1 MLQFYLSMVEAPD
14 ERNLISDL
22 YTKHEQKMYATA
34 FGVLHNAH
42 SAEDAVHEA
51 FLKIIKNIHKLTF
64 ENEKKTAA
72 LVSIIVKNIALDMLK
87 KNKRSE
93 IEEEL
98 DESIEDESAYAEY
111 KKVEETAAF
120 DVINKLSDELRQTII
135 MRYVLDIDAETVADS
150 MGISTATVY
159 ARIRKARKIMRSA
172 LEKDYGISKY

>member
-1 MLQFYLSMVEAPD
+1 MRQPLVYCIMRIAL
-14 ERNLISDL
+14 
-22 YTKHEQKMYATA
+22 
-34 FGVLHNAH
+34 
-42 SAEDAVHEA
+42 
-51 FLKIIKNIHKLTF
+51 IKNIHKLTF

-72 LVSIIVKNIALDMLK
+72 FLSIIAKNIALDMLK

-93 IEEEL
+93 ISEEL

-120 DVINKLSDELRQTII
+120 DVINKLPDELRQTII

-159 ARIRKARKIMRSA
+159 ARIRKARKIMRGA
-172 LEKDYGISKY
+172 LEKDYGISRY

>member
-1 MLQFYLSMVEAPD
+1 MLQFYLSMAETSE

-22 YTKHEQKMYATA
+22 YTKYEQKMYATA
-34 FGVLHNAH
+34 FGVLNNVH

-51 FLKIIKNIHKLTF
+51 FLKIIKNIHKLSF

-72 LVSIIVKNIALDMLK
+72 LVSIIVKNTALDMLK
-87 KNKRSE
+87 KDKRSE
-93 IEEEL
+93 TADEL
-98 DESIEDESAYAEY
+98 DELIEDESAYAEF

-120 DVINKLSDELRQTII
+120 DLINKLPDDLRQTII

-150 MGISTATVY
+150 IGISTATVY
-159 ARIRKARKIMRSA
+159 ARIRKARKIMKSV

>member
-1 MLQFYLSMVEAPD
+1 MLQFYLSMAETTD

-22 YTKHEQKMYATA
+22 YTKYEQKMYATA
-34 FGVLHNAH
+34 FGVLHNVH

-87 KNKRSE
+87 KDKRSE
-93 IEEEL
+93 IVEDF

-111 KKVEETAAF
+111 KKVEETAAY
-120 DVINKLSDELRQTII
+120 DVINKLPDELRQTII
-135 MRYVLDIDAETVADS
+135 MRYVLDIDANTVADT
-150 MGISTATVY
+150 MGISAATVY
-159 ARIRKARKIMRSA
+159 ARIRKARKIMRA
-172 LEKDYGISKY
+172 VLEEDYGINK

>member
-1 MLQFYLSMVEAPD
+1 
-14 ERNLISDL
+14 
-22 YTKHEQKMYATA
+22 MYATA
-34 FGVLHNAH
+34 YGVLHNVH

-72 LVSIIVKNIALDMLK
+72 LVSIIVKNIAIDMH
-87 KNKRSE
+87 KRDKQSE
-93 IEEEL
+93 KADDF

-120 DVINKLSDELRQTII
+120 DVINKLPVELRQTII

-159 ARIRKARKIMRSA
+159 ARIRKVRKIMRSA

>member
-1 MLQFYLSMVEAPD
+1 MLQFYLSMAETSE

-22 YTKHEQKMYATA
+22 YTKYEQKMYATA
-34 FGVLHNAH
+34 FGVLNNVH

-72 LVSIIVKNIALDMLK
+72 LVSIIVKNTALDMLK
-87 KNKRSE
+87 KDKRSE
-93 IEEEL
+93 TADEL
-98 DESIEDESAYAEY
+98 DELIEDESAYAEF

-120 DVINKLSDELRQTII
+120 DLINKLPDDLRQTII

-150 MGISTATVY
+150 IGISTATVY
-159 ARIRKARKIMRSA
+159 ARIRKARKIMKSV